1 VSALTLTL
9 VAVASTAVVWKGSEL
24 LDVASGRLALYYGL
38 PAVVQGAVI
47 VAIGSSFP
55 ELASVVLAVLRHGSF
70 DLGVGTIVG
79 SAIFNILVI
88 PAISALQR
96 SPLVVNR
103 DVVYKDGQFYLLAIA
118 VLLLTLSFGVIYNTG
133 GDGGQSVVGRPL
145 AFIPIGTYALYLFI
159 QYQDVTDYEPPVEPP
174 ESGVSREWLRLAAG
188 LVLIVVAVEGLLTA
202 ALGFGALFDSPE
214 FLWGLTIVAAGTS
227 FPDAFVSVRAAGR
240 GDGEVSV
247 ANVLGSNTFDLLVA
261 LPVGILFVGATTVN
275 YALAV
280 PMLGVLTLATILL
293 FTLMRIRLEIASRD
307 AWLLLGSY
315 GLFVGWVV
323 LETVG
328 VSDTLPG
335 V

>member
-1 VSALTLTL
+1 MSLLTLSL
-9 VAVASTAVVWKGSEL
+9 LAVVSTAIVWQGSEL
-24 LDVASGRLALYYGL
+24 LDVAGQRLALYYGL
-38 PAVVQGAVI
+38 PAVVQGAVV
-47 VAIGSSFP
+47 VAVGSSFP

-96 SPLVVNR
+96 SPLRVNR
-103 DVVYKDGQFYLLAIA
+103 EVVYKDGQFYLLAIA
-118 VLLLTLSFGVIYNTG
+118 VLSLTLSFGVIYNTNG
-133 GDGGQSVVGRPL
+133 SGSTAVVGRPL
-145 AFIPIGTYALYLFI
+145 ALIPIALYALYLFI

-174 ESGVSREWLRLAAG
+174 ETGVGREWLRLAAG

-202 ALGFGALFDSPE
+202 ALGFGDLLDSPE

-261 LPVGILFVGATTVN
+261 LPIGVLLVGATTVD
-275 YALAV
+275 YTLAV
-280 PMLGVLTLATILL
+280 PMLGVLTLATIVL
-293 FTLMRIRLEIASRD
+293 FTLMRIRLELTSRD
-307 AWLLLGSY
+307 AWLLLGGY
-315 GLFVGWVV
+315 GLFVGWIV